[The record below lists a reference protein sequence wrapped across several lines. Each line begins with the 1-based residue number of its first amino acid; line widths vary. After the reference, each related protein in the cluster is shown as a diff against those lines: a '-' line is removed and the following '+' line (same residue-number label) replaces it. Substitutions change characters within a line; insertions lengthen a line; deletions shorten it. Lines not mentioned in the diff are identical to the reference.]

1 LAAKPSPELA
11 IPATLHASLT
21 ARLDRLGP
29 LAKEVAQIGAV
40 LGREFSYDLIEQV
53 AGRPAAELR
62 LGLDQLAE
70 AGLLFCRGVAPR
82 ASYLFKH
89 ALVQDAARAAAAI
102 AASPASR
109 NSVQAACQIVSA
121 STRRRS
127 SHSRQLTPCSRV
139 VPSLAY
145 TAGVGG

>member
-1 LAAKPSPELA
+1 MPASPARPSKRSSNAPDGIPLFVEELTKAVLETGDRDNRVATLLAAKPSPELA

-53 AGRPAAELR
+53 AGGPAAELR

-82 ASYLFKH
+82 A
-89 ALVQDAARAAAAI
+89 
-102 AASPASR
+102 
-109 NSVQAACQIVSA
+109 
-121 STRRRS
+121 
-127 SHSRQLTPCSRV
+127 
-139 VPSLAY
+139 
-145 TAGVGG
+145 